1 MTGRPSASTNASSR
15 AATLSAASRSPVS
28 VRATSPSPVTA
39 APSAATSMPSARSIS
54 GCRTSCRKTTESP
67 PRCSA
72 TSVRLG
78 GSTGMPTRQ
87 RRTSAGTSNRA
98 GWRPTVALPTISR
111 YALPPESASVGNRP
125 LGLSRSTSAYRSPKQ
140 NMTGRKSS
148 TSVLGQDSNA
158 MKTNTIFARGAF
170 AAGAFAIAASMFV
183 TPAAAQPKPAAGTP
197 VPKIL
202 VINREAIL
210 RLSKVGQD
218 IVKQVNGYTQS
229 AEKEFKGQGEQLRKD
244 GAALQQQLAI
254 LAPDVKA
261 KKIADFENRQ
271 RSLQAKVEMRQQ
283 QIQGGVLQARQK
295 IETALG
301 PIVQG
306 IMQERGAT
314 LLLDRG
320 AIVWGTG
327 DIDITRTA
335 IQRLDQK
342 MQTVKVNLVSPPQP
356 AKQG

>member
-1 MTGRPSASTNASSR
+1 MKIQ
-15 AATLSAASRSPVS
+15 
-28 VRATSPSPVTA
+28 
-39 APSAATSMPSARSIS
+39 SIF
-54 GCRTSCRKTTESP
+54 
-67 PRCSA
+67 
-72 TSVRLG
+72 
-78 GSTGMPTRQ
+78 TR
-87 RRTSAGTSNRA
+87 G
-98 GWRPTVALPTISR
+98 V
-111 YALPPESASVGNRP
+111 V
-125 LGLSRSTSAYRSPKQ
+125 
-140 NMTGRKSS
+140 
-148 TSVLGQDSNA
+148 
-158 MKTNTIFARGAF
+158 
-170 AAGAFAIAASMFV
+170 AAGAFALAASVFV

-218 IVKQVNGYTQS
+218 IVKQVNGYTQA

-271 RSLQAKVEMRQQ
+271 RALQAKVEARQQ

-342 MQTVKVNLVSPPQP
+342 MSSVKVNLVSPPKP
-356 AKQG
+356 PKQG

>member
-1 MTGRPSASTNASSR
+1 
-15 AATLSAASRSPVS
+15 
-28 VRATSPSPVTA
+28 
-39 APSAATSMPSARSIS
+39 
-54 GCRTSCRKTTESP
+54 
-67 PRCSA
+67 
-72 TSVRLG
+72 
-78 GSTGMPTRQ
+78 
-87 RRTSAGTSNRA
+87 
-98 GWRPTVALPTISR
+98 
-111 YALPPESASVGNRP
+111 
-125 LGLSRSTSAYRSPKQ
+125 
-140 NMTGRKSS
+140 
-148 TSVLGQDSNA
+148 
-158 MKTNTIFARGAF
+158 MKTQSIFARGAV
-170 AAGAFAIAASMFV
+170 AAGAFAIAAGMFV
-183 TPAAAQPKPAAGTP
+183 APAMAQSKPAGTP

-218 IVKQVNGYTQS
+218 IVKQVNGYTKS

-271 RSLQAKVEMRQQ
+271 RALQAKVETRQQ

-342 MQTVKVNLVSPPQP
+342 MTTVKVNLVSPPKP
-356 AKQG
+356 KQG

>member
-1 MTGRPSASTNASSR
+1 
-15 AATLSAASRSPVS
+15 
-28 VRATSPSPVTA
+28 
-39 APSAATSMPSARSIS
+39 
-54 GCRTSCRKTTESP
+54 
-67 PRCSA
+67 
-72 TSVRLG
+72 
-78 GSTGMPTRQ
+78 
-87 RRTSAGTSNRA
+87 
-98 GWRPTVALPTISR
+98 
-111 YALPPESASVGNRP
+111 
-125 LGLSRSTSAYRSPKQ
+125 
-140 NMTGRKSS
+140 
-148 TSVLGQDSNA
+148 
-158 MKTNTIFARGAF
+158 MKTQSIFARGAV
-170 AAGAFAIAASMFV
+170 AAGAFAIAAGMFV
-183 TPAAAQPKPAAGTP
+183 GPAMAQSKPAGTP

-218 IVKQVNGYTQS
+218 IVKQVNGYTKS

-271 RSLQAKVEMRQQ
+271 RALQAKVETRQQ

-342 MQTVKVNLVSPPQP
+342 MTTVKVNLVSPPKP
-356 AKQG
+356 KQG

>member
-1 MTGRPSASTNASSR
+1 
-15 AATLSAASRSPVS
+15 
-28 VRATSPSPVTA
+28 
-39 APSAATSMPSARSIS
+39 
-54 GCRTSCRKTTESP
+54 
-67 PRCSA
+67 
-72 TSVRLG
+72 
-78 GSTGMPTRQ
+78 
-87 RRTSAGTSNRA
+87 
-98 GWRPTVALPTISR
+98 
-111 YALPPESASVGNRP
+111 
-125 LGLSRSTSAYRSPKQ
+125 
-140 NMTGRKSS
+140 
-148 TSVLGQDSNA
+148 
-158 MKTNTIFARGAF
+158 MKTNTLFARGVV

-183 TPAAAQPKPAAGTP
+183 TPATAQPKPAAGTP

>member
-1 MTGRPSASTNASSR
+1 
-15 AATLSAASRSPVS
+15 
-28 VRATSPSPVTA
+28 
-39 APSAATSMPSARSIS
+39 
-54 GCRTSCRKTTESP
+54 
-67 PRCSA
+67 
-72 TSVRLG
+72 
-78 GSTGMPTRQ
+78 
-87 RRTSAGTSNRA
+87 
-98 GWRPTVALPTISR
+98 
-111 YALPPESASVGNRP
+111 
-125 LGLSRSTSAYRSPKQ
+125 
-140 NMTGRKSS
+140 
-148 TSVLGQDSNA
+148 
-158 MKTNTIFARGAF
+158 MKNNTIFARGVV

-183 TPAAAQPKPAAGTP
+183 SPAAAQPKPSAGTP

-218 IVKQVNGYTQS
+218 IVKQVNAYTQS
-229 AEKEFKGQGEQLRKD
+229 AEREFKGAGEQLRKD
-244 GAALQQQLAI
+244 GTALQQQLAI

-261 KKIADFENRQ
+261 KKIADFQNRE
-271 RSLQAKVEMRQQ
+271 RSLQAKVEARQQ
-283 QIQGGVLQARQK
+283 QIQGGVLQARQQ

-306 IMQERGAT
+306 VMKERGAT

-342 MQTVKVNLVSPPQP
+342 MTTVKVSLVSPPKP
-356 AKQG
+356 KQGG

>member
-1 MTGRPSASTNASSR
+1 
-15 AATLSAASRSPVS
+15 
-28 VRATSPSPVTA
+28 
-39 APSAATSMPSARSIS
+39 
-54 GCRTSCRKTTESP
+54 
-67 PRCSA
+67 
-72 TSVRLG
+72 
-78 GSTGMPTRQ
+78 
-87 RRTSAGTSNRA
+87 
-98 GWRPTVALPTISR
+98 
-111 YALPPESASVGNRP
+111 
-125 LGLSRSTSAYRSPKQ
+125 
-140 NMTGRKSS
+140 
-148 TSVLGQDSNA
+148 
-158 MKTNTIFARGAF
+158 MKTNTLFARGAV
-170 AAGAFAIAASMFV
+170 AAGAFAVAVSMFV
-183 TPAAAQPKPAAGTP
+183 TPAAAQPKPAAGTL

-218 IVKQVNGYTQS
+218 IVKQVNGYTQA

-271 RSLQAKVEMRQQ
+271 RSLQAKVEARQQ
-283 QIQGGVLQARQK
+283 QIQGGVLEARQK

-342 MQTVKVNLVSPPQP
+342 MATVKVNLVSPPKP
-356 AKQG
+356 PKQG

>member
-1 MTGRPSASTNASSR
+1 MKIQ
-15 AATLSAASRSPVS
+15 
-28 VRATSPSPVTA
+28 
-39 APSAATSMPSARSIS
+39 SIF
-54 GCRTSCRKTTESP
+54 
-67 PRCSA
+67 
-72 TSVRLG
+72 
-78 GSTGMPTRQ
+78 TR
-87 RRTSAGTSNRA
+87 G
-98 GWRPTVALPTISR
+98 V
-111 YALPPESASVGNRP
+111 V
-125 LGLSRSTSAYRSPKQ
+125 
-140 NMTGRKSS
+140 
-148 TSVLGQDSNA
+148 
-158 MKTNTIFARGAF
+158 
-170 AAGAFAIAASMFV
+170 AAGAFALAASVFV

-218 IVKQVNGYTQS
+218 IVKQVNGYTQA

-271 RSLQAKVEMRQQ
+271 RALQAKVETRQQ

-342 MQTVKVNLVSPPQP
+342 MSSVKVNLVSPPKP

>member
-1 MTGRPSASTNASSR
+1 
-15 AATLSAASRSPVS
+15 
-28 VRATSPSPVTA
+28 
-39 APSAATSMPSARSIS
+39 
-54 GCRTSCRKTTESP
+54 
-67 PRCSA
+67 
-72 TSVRLG
+72 
-78 GSTGMPTRQ
+78 
-87 RRTSAGTSNRA
+87 
-98 GWRPTVALPTISR
+98 
-111 YALPPESASVGNRP
+111 
-125 LGLSRSTSAYRSPKQ
+125 
-140 NMTGRKSS
+140 
-148 TSVLGQDSNA
+148 
-158 MKTNTIFARGAF
+158 MKHKTIFARGAI
-170 AAGAFAIAASMFV
+170 AAGAFAIAASMFA
-183 TPAAAQPKPAAGTP
+183 TPAAAQPNAQPKLAGTP

-218 IVKQVNGYTQS
+218 IVRQVNGYTQS

-244 GAALQQQLAI
+244 GTALQQQLAI

-261 KKIADFENRQ
+261 KKIADFQNRE
-271 RSLQAKVEMRQQ
+271 RSLQAKVELRQQ
-283 QIQGGVLQARQK
+283 QIQGGVLEARQK

-306 IMQERGAT
+306 IMTERGAT

-342 MQTVKVNLVSPPQP
+342 MTTVKVNLVSPPKP
-356 AKQG
+356 KQG

>member
-1 MTGRPSASTNASSR
+1 
-15 AATLSAASRSPVS
+15 
-28 VRATSPSPVTA
+28 
-39 APSAATSMPSARSIS
+39 
-54 GCRTSCRKTTESP
+54 
-67 PRCSA
+67 
-72 TSVRLG
+72 
-78 GSTGMPTRQ
+78 
-87 RRTSAGTSNRA
+87 
-98 GWRPTVALPTISR
+98 
-111 YALPPESASVGNRP
+111 
-125 LGLSRSTSAYRSPKQ
+125 
-140 NMTGRKSS
+140 
-148 TSVLGQDSNA
+148 
-158 MKTNTIFARGAF
+158 MKTNTLFARGAV

-183 TPAAAQPKPAAGTP
+183 APAAAQPKPAAGTP

-218 IVKQVNGYTQS
+218 IVKQVNGYTQA

-271 RSLQAKVEMRQQ
+271 RALQAKVETRQQ

-335 IQRLDQK
+335 IPRLDQK
-342 MQTVKVNLVSPPQP
+342 MSSVKVNLVSPPKP

>member
-1 MTGRPSASTNASSR
+1 
-15 AATLSAASRSPVS
+15 
-28 VRATSPSPVTA
+28 
-39 APSAATSMPSARSIS
+39 
-54 GCRTSCRKTTESP
+54 
-67 PRCSA
+67 
-72 TSVRLG
+72 
-78 GSTGMPTRQ
+78 
-87 RRTSAGTSNRA
+87 
-98 GWRPTVALPTISR
+98 
-111 YALPPESASVGNRP
+111 
-125 LGLSRSTSAYRSPKQ
+125 
-140 NMTGRKSS
+140 
-148 TSVLGQDSNA
+148 
-158 MKTNTIFARGAF
+158 MKNKTIFARGAI
-170 AAGAFAIAASMFV
+170 AAGAFAVAASLFA
-183 TPAAAQPKPAAGTP
+183 TPAEAQQKPAGTP

-218 IVKQVNGYTQS
+218 IVRQVNNYTQA

-261 KKIADFENRQ
+261 KKIADFQNRE
-271 RSLQAKVEMRQQ
+271 RALQAKVETRQQ
-283 QIQGGVLQARQK
+283 QIQGGVIQARQQ

-320 AIVWGTG
+320 AVVWGTG

-342 MQTVKVNLVSPPQP
+342 MTTVKVNLVSPPKP
-356 AKQG
+356 KQG

>member
-1 MTGRPSASTNASSR
+1 
-15 AATLSAASRSPVS
+15 
-28 VRATSPSPVTA
+28 
-39 APSAATSMPSARSIS
+39 
-54 GCRTSCRKTTESP
+54 
-67 PRCSA
+67 
-72 TSVRLG
+72 
-78 GSTGMPTRQ
+78 
-87 RRTSAGTSNRA
+87 
-98 GWRPTVALPTISR
+98 
-111 YALPPESASVGNRP
+111 
-125 LGLSRSTSAYRSPKQ
+125 
-140 NMTGRKSS
+140 
-148 TSVLGQDSNA
+148 
-158 MKTNTIFARGAF
+158 MKTKSIFTRGVV
-170 AAGAFAIAASMFV
+170 AAGAFALAASVFV
-183 TPAAAQPKPAAGTP
+183 TPAAAQSKPAAGTP

-218 IVKQVNGYTQS
+218 IVKQVNGYTQA

-271 RSLQAKVEMRQQ
+271 RALQAKVEARQQ

-342 MQTVKVNLVSPPQP
+342 MSSVKVNLVSPPKP
-356 AKQG
+356 PKQG

>member
-1 MTGRPSASTNASSR
+1 
-15 AATLSAASRSPVS
+15 
-28 VRATSPSPVTA
+28 
-39 APSAATSMPSARSIS
+39 
-54 GCRTSCRKTTESP
+54 
-67 PRCSA
+67 
-72 TSVRLG
+72 
-78 GSTGMPTRQ
+78 
-87 RRTSAGTSNRA
+87 
-98 GWRPTVALPTISR
+98 
-111 YALPPESASVGNRP
+111 
-125 LGLSRSTSAYRSPKQ
+125 
-140 NMTGRKSS
+140 
-148 TSVLGQDSNA
+148 
-158 MKTNTIFARGAF
+158 MKTNTLFARGAV

-210 RLSKVGQD
+210 RQSKVGQD
-218 IVKQVNGYTQS
+218 IVKQVNGYTQA

-244 GAALQQQLAI
+244 GGALQQQLAI

-271 RSLQAKVEMRQQ
+271 RSLQAKVETRQQ

-306 IMQERGAT
+306 IMRERGAT

-342 MQTVKVNLVSPPQP
+342 MQTVKVNLVSPPKP
-356 AKQG
+356 PKQG

>member
-1 MTGRPSASTNASSR
+1 
-15 AATLSAASRSPVS
+15 
-28 VRATSPSPVTA
+28 
-39 APSAATSMPSARSIS
+39 
-54 GCRTSCRKTTESP
+54 
-67 PRCSA
+67 
-72 TSVRLG
+72 
-78 GSTGMPTRQ
+78 
-87 RRTSAGTSNRA
+87 
-98 GWRPTVALPTISR
+98 
-111 YALPPESASVGNRP
+111 
-125 LGLSRSTSAYRSPKQ
+125 
-140 NMTGRKSS
+140 
-148 TSVLGQDSNA
+148 
-158 MKTNTIFARGAF
+158 MKTNTLFARGAV
-170 AAGAFAIAASMFV
+170 AAAAFAITASMFV
-183 TPAAAQPKPAAGTP
+183 TSAVAAPPPPKPAAGTP

-271 RSLQAKVEMRQQ
+271 RSLQAKVEARQQ

-356 AKQG
+356 GKQG

>member
-1 MTGRPSASTNASSR
+1 
-15 AATLSAASRSPVS
+15 
-28 VRATSPSPVTA
+28 
-39 APSAATSMPSARSIS
+39 
-54 GCRTSCRKTTESP
+54 
-67 PRCSA
+67 
-72 TSVRLG
+72 
-78 GSTGMPTRQ
+78 
-87 RRTSAGTSNRA
+87 
-98 GWRPTVALPTISR
+98 
-111 YALPPESASVGNRP
+111 
-125 LGLSRSTSAYRSPKQ
+125 
-140 NMTGRKSS
+140 
-148 TSVLGQDSNA
+148 
-158 MKTNTIFARGAF
+158 MKNKTIFARGAI
-170 AAGAFAIAASMFV
+170 AAGAFAVAASLFA
-183 TPAAAQPKPAAGTP
+183 TPAEAQQKPAGTP

-218 IVKQVNGYTQS
+218 IVRQVNNYTQA

-261 KKIADFENRQ
+261 KKIADFQNRE
-271 RSLQAKVEMRQQ
+271 RALQAKVETRQQ
-283 QIQGGVLQARQK
+283 QIQGGVIQARQQ

-306 IMQERGAT
+306 IMKERGAT

-320 AIVWGTG
+320 AVVWGTG

-342 MQTVKVNLVSPPQP
+342 MTTVKVNLVSPPKP
-356 AKQG
+356 KQG

>member
-1 MTGRPSASTNASSR
+1 
-15 AATLSAASRSPVS
+15 
-28 VRATSPSPVTA
+28 
-39 APSAATSMPSARSIS
+39 
-54 GCRTSCRKTTESP
+54 
-67 PRCSA
+67 
-72 TSVRLG
+72 
-78 GSTGMPTRQ
+78 
-87 RRTSAGTSNRA
+87 
-98 GWRPTVALPTISR
+98 
-111 YALPPESASVGNRP
+111 
-125 LGLSRSTSAYRSPKQ
+125 
-140 NMTGRKSS
+140 
-148 TSVLGQDSNA
+148 
-158 MKTNTIFARGAF
+158 MKNKTIFARGAI
-170 AAGAFAIAASMFV
+170 AAGAFAVAASLFA
-183 TPAAAQPKPAAGTP
+183 TPAEAQQKPAGTP

-218 IVKQVNGYTQS
+218 IVRQVNNYTQA

-261 KKIADFENRQ
+261 KKIADFQNRE
-271 RSLQAKVEMRQQ
+271 RALQAKVETRQQ
-283 QIQGGVLQARQK
+283 QIQGGVLQARQQ

-320 AIVWGTG
+320 AVVWGTG

-342 MQTVKVNLVSPPQP
+342 MTTVKVNLVSPPKP
-356 AKQG
+356 KQG

>member
-1 MTGRPSASTNASSR
+1 
-15 AATLSAASRSPVS
+15 
-28 VRATSPSPVTA
+28 
-39 APSAATSMPSARSIS
+39 
-54 GCRTSCRKTTESP
+54 
-67 PRCSA
+67 
-72 TSVRLG
+72 
-78 GSTGMPTRQ
+78 
-87 RRTSAGTSNRA
+87 
-98 GWRPTVALPTISR
+98 
-111 YALPPESASVGNRP
+111 
-125 LGLSRSTSAYRSPKQ
+125 
-140 NMTGRKSS
+140 
-148 TSVLGQDSNA
+148 
-158 MKTNTIFARGAF
+158 MKTNTLFARGAV
-170 AAGAFAIAASMFV
+170 AAGAFAVAASMFV

-271 RSLQAKVEMRQQ
+271 RSLQAKVETRQQ

-342 MQTVKVNLVSPPQP
+342 MSTVKVNLVSPPKP
-356 AKQG
+356 PKQG